1 MIQQVL
7 KKSVSLVPWRL
18 RGVVKRIPLVAPLQ
32 RRLLAKF
39 LEGREFVHIV
49 DAGPARGLKYPITL
63 PDDKGIWTGTYEV
76 ELATAIAGAVR
87 RGDVCFDCGGWHG
100 FFSGV
105 MALAGASQVFVFEP
119 LPANVAQLRKM
130 IALNPGLP
138 ISLIE
143 AAVTEQTGSLEFVV
157 MPESSMGKL
166 TASSFQQKHQD
177 GQKIQ
182 VRAVALDALL
192 AAGEVQ
198 PPAVMKIDVEGAEL
212 MLLRGA
218 RNLLAK
224 HRPKLFMEVHSSE
237 LARDCRAFLEQ
248 LGYEIRVLQEAGR
261 EVCHFHAVATNA
273 GNATLQ
279 S

>member
-1 MIQQVL
+1 M
-7 KKSVSLVPWRL
+7 
-18 RGVVKRIPLVAPLQ
+18 
-32 RRLLAKF
+32 
-39 LEGREFVHIV
+39 
-49 DAGPARGLKYPITL
+49 
-63 PDDKGIWTGTYEV
+63 
-76 ELATAIAGAVR
+76 AIAGVVR
-87 RGDVCFDCGGWHG
+87 QGDVCFDCGGWHG

-105 MALAGASQVFVFEP
+105 MALAGASRVFVFEP

-143 AAVTEQTGSLEFVV
+143 AAVTEQSGTLEFVI

-166 TASSFQQKHQD
+166 TTSSFQQKHHG
-177 GQKIQ
+177 GQTIR
-182 VRAVALDALL
+182 VRAVTLDALL

-218 RNLLAK
+218 RNLLAAHK
-224 HRPKLFMEVHSSE
+224 PKLFMEIHSGE
-237 LARDCRAFLEQ
+237 LARDCRGFLTQ
-248 LGYEIRVLQEAGR
+248 LGYEVRTIEPGDPEICHLVAQER
-261 EVCHFHAVATNA
+261 
-273 GNATLQ
+273 GNG